1 MHFSKWHG
9 LGNTYLIA
17 RRSELDSALTR
28 PRVKR
33 LCADE
38 ETDGI
43 VEIVSMTDDA
53 ADVVIWN
60 PDGSQAE
67 VSGNG
72 TRIAAR
78 WLAERSGAPAVT
90 IRTGTREVHAR
101 MLEPPLVQTDLGE
114 YSVDEPETLEAGG
127 ETVEYVAVSVGNPHV
142 VVRGDPA
149 DALRLGPL
157 IERHERFP
165 NRTNVQV
172 VRVDGRH
179 EVTAGIW
186 ERGAGDTP
194 ASGSSAAA
202 VAVAAITRDWCA
214 SPVTVH
220 MRGGDLE
227 VSIDNDHVLV
237 VGPAEPVAVED

>member
-1 MHFSKWHG
+1 MEFSKWHG
-9 LGNTYLIA
+9 LGNAYLIA
-17 RRSELDSALTR
+17 RRSELGSPLTR
-28 PRVKR
+28 ERVKR

-38 ETDGI
+38 SSDGI
-43 VEIVSMTDDA
+43 VEIVSMSENE

-78 WLAERSGAPAVT
+78 WVAQRTGVRSVT
-90 IRTGTREVHAR
+90 IRTGSREVHAE
-101 MLEPPLVQTDLGE
+101 MLAPPLVRTNLGE
-114 YSVDEPETLEAGG
+114 YSVEEPETIEAGG
-127 ETVEYVAVSVGNPHV
+127 EAIEFVPVSVGNPHA

-149 DALRLGPL
+149 DAPRLGPI
-157 IERHERFP
+157 IEHHERFP
-165 NRTNVQV
+165 NRTNVQL

-179 EVTAGIW
+179 DVTVGIW

-202 VAVAAITRDWCA
+202 VAVAAIARDWCA

-227 VSIDNDHVLV
+227 VTLQNGNVLV
-237 VGPAEPVAVED
+237 VGPAEPVA

>member
-1 MHFSKWHG
+1 MQFSKWHG

-17 RRSELDSALTR
+17 RRSELDRALTR
-28 PRVKR
+28 ERVQR

-38 ETDGI
+38 QTDGI
-43 VEIVSMTDDA
+43 VEIVTMTHDE
-53 ADVVIWN
+53 ADVLIWN

-78 WLAERSGAPAVT
+78 WVAERTGATAVT
-90 IRTGTREVHAR
+90 IRTGTREVRAT
-101 MLEPPLVQTDLGE
+101 MLEAPLVQTDLGE
-114 YSVDEPETLEAGG
+114 YSIEEPETLEAGG
-127 ETVEYVAVSVGNPHV
+127 ESVEFVPVSVGNPHA

-157 IERHERFP
+157 IERHDRFP
-165 NRTNVQV
+165 NRTNVQL

-179 EVTAGIW
+179 DVTVGIW

-202 VAVAAITRDWCA
+202 VAVAAVARDWCA
-214 SPVTVH
+214 SPITVH
-220 MRGGDLE
+220 MRGGDLQVRIE
-227 VSIDNDHVLV
+227 NGHVLV
-237 VGPAEPVAVED
+237 VGPAEPVVAG